1 MSADLFAENGP
12 DRFWRPLIQ
21 VSASDWDSAVR
32 RAAAELPPACRPAD
46 GRAATLLALTLG
58 EGQFGPRH
66 WRLDPAK
73 RLYYVVK
80 PMLPRALTR
89 HARRVYGTRRR
100 PADQLGWP
108 VEEAYVRFQ
117 RAVVSHLLDTIGADT
132 LPFID
137 FWPEGRPYAFVLT
150 HDIETAEGQ
159 AHVLA
164 VADLDAGYGFRSSFN
179 FVPERYR
186 VDHGLVVELK
196 ARGFEV
202 GVHGLKHDGRDFATE
217 AEFRKRVARINH
229 HLRELGAAGF
239 RAPLTL
245 RHPEWMQ
252 ALEVEYDSSFFDTDP
267 YEPIAGGTMS
277 IWPFQLGRFIEL
289 PYTLAQDYTLASVLG
304 EETPRLWLEKVDFI
318 RTNRGLALLNT
329 HPDYLRSPATWRIYS
344 EFLNVMSER
353 RDHYHALPRDV
364 AGWWRAR
371 AQSKTLDELPGG
383 AAGAVGRPTETAWNR
398 SVESQDRHEQS
409 AGFKV
414 RPMDLRDI
422 REVVEL
428 HRTALPD
435 WFVAAAGRRFLE
447 MFYDEA
453 LKLGEIAYVALQ
465 DGVVAGFV
473 MGSVSPHTF
482 SRSLLRSRG
491 VDLLLAGFVAA
502 VGSPRSWA
510 RVGATALKPFLR
522 EAKRQS
528 PAATMMFI
536 AVAPWTE
543 SAGIGRRLVATFITE
558 ARRRGA
564 CRIMLTTRRFDNER
578 ANRFYRRL
586 GFRIVAERRRLDHEW
601 VSDYQLDLVGDLPV
615 QLGNL
620 HDRALSG

>member
-80 PMLPRALTR
+80 PILPRAVTR
-89 HARRVYGTRRR
+89 HARRFYGTRRR

-159 AHVLA
+159 AQVLA

-186 VDHGLVVELK
+186 VDRGLVVELK

-217 AEFRKRVARINH
+217 AEFRKRVGRINH

-318 RTNRGLALLNT
+318 RENHGLALLNT
-329 HPDYLRSPATWRIYS
+329 HPDYLRSAATWRIYS

-371 AQSKTLDELPGG
+371 AQAKTLDELPGG

-409 AGFKV
+409 AEFKV

-422 REVVEL
+422 REVRSAQARRDRL
-428 HRTALPD
+428 RRL
-435 WFVAAAGRRFLE
+435 AGRGRRGLCDGERPPAHVLAFPSQVARRGSTPGRGRGSGWKSAE
-447 MFYDEA
+447 
-453 LKLGEIAYVALQ
+453 LGA
-465 DGVVAGFV
+465 
-473 MGSVSPHTF
+473 
-482 SRSLLRSRG
+482 SRG
-491 VDLLLAGFVAA
+491 HGAEAVSTRSEAPVASRDDDVHRGGALDRERGDRPPPRRHVHHRGAAPRRVPNHADHSKVRQRAGQPLL
-502 VGSPRSWA
+502 
-510 RVGATALKPFLR
+510 
-522 EAKRQS
+522 S
-528 PAATMMFI
+528 PARFQDRGR
-536 AVAPWTE
+536 APPP
-543 SAGIGRRLVATFITE
+543 G
-558 ARRRGA
+558 
-564 CRIMLTTRRFDNER
+564 
-578 ANRFYRRL
+578 
-586 GFRIVAERRRLDHEW
+586 
-601 VSDYQLDLVGDLPV
+601 P
-615 QLGNL
+615 
-620 HDRALSG
+620 